1 MKLEQVLSLLKFLA
15 EIDKRFSV
23 CHRKVTNKAS
33 SYLKEK
39 ISARMTLGALQD
51 YGLNTVDLIRL
62 LGIFNDTLNYFC
74 RNEILS

>member
-1 MKLEQVLSLLKFLA
+1 MKLEKILSRLKFLA

-23 CHRKVTNKAS
+23 CLRKVTNKAS
-33 SYLKEK
+33 SYVKEK
-39 ISARMTLGALQD
+39 ISARMTLWALQD
-51 YGLNTVDLIRL
+51 YGLNTVDVIRV